1 MDGSKASNGYS
12 KSGTVYAFAG
22 EETADVKPAAA
33 AKEAAP
39 LANKSRREDEA
50 LAFGTS
56 TIFKIGI
63 FDNHKYYHFIK
74 KEGKGQKGV
83 SSYGMHG
90 IYSFF

>member
-22 EETADVKPAAA
+22 TERVDVKPAAA

-39 LANKSRREDEA
+39 LANKSRREDEV

-56 TIFKIGI
+56 AIFQG
-63 FDNHKYYHFIK
+63 
-74 KEGKGQKGV
+74 
-83 SSYGMHG
+83 
-90 IYSFF
+90 